1 MFASSRSPSGM
12 SNLQRHLGPGNINY
26 VDAHLEFLF
35 PTWDSGTGQ
44 MLMPQ
49 GRGGPAKGRRRMEIR
64 KDPCC
69 RPTNTNRARLSAPPV
84 LEMRDGLPPVKSAT
98 SGARLRASRPTFKAV
113 PFTCT
118 VSVRC
123 SPGTRGEESAS
134 SDNDTKVIEKE
145 ELARL
150 AQAMPTTAG
159 DRKSTR

>member
-1 MFASSRSPSGM
+1 
-12 SNLQRHLGPGNINY
+12 
-26 VDAHLEFLF
+26 
-35 PTWDSGTGQ
+35 

-159 DRKSTR
+159 PGARSAGGTATRDSGEDASTNPGRPATRT